1 MPNQTFVFKQF
12 VIHQDKCAMKVGT
25 DAVLLGAWAD
35 PKGAKNILDIG
46 TGTGIIALMLAQRSG
61 ALIDALDIDENAC
74 LQARENASN
83 CPWKERINVIHSSAQ
98 DYSLRSAKKYDLI
111 ISNPPYFEASTKA
124 LEQKRTVARHND
136 MLPYCEL
143 LASVLNL
150 LDSKGKFYVILPCKE
165 GEHLRDMAA
174 EKKLYL
180 SKITRVRTRTDKT
193 TEKRLLMQFSFEQKH
208 FSEDSIVIEK
218 DARHD
223 YTDEYKQL
231 TRDYYLAF

>member
-74 LQARENASN
+74 LQARENVSN